1 MITRTNCL
9 NLSGVVASTFPAAQQ
24 VLIVSRSFRIFH
36 CLGDPIGSAPRRL
49 CHRLAIFLA
58 SLVARAT
65 PGSAI
70 AGGGGMGR
78 GCCEPSGK
86 GGKGRVEMLYF
97 SRVNNT
103 PFFFAKIVG
112 QWQCSWQYFFGVI

>member
-1 MITRTNCL
+1 MITRINCL
-9 NLSGVVASTFPAAQQ
+9 NLSGVVAST
-24 VLIVSRSFRIFH
+24 LSRCATSLDRF

-70 AGGGGMGR
+70 AGGGGR
-78 GCCEPSGK
+78 GGEVGSLQGK
-86 GGKGRVEMLYF
+86 EGKGRVEML
-97 SRVNNT
+97 
-103 PFFFAKIVG
+103 FFESQQHPIFLQKLLG
-112 QWQCSWQYFFGVI
+112 QWQCSWNIFFVI